1 MSEKRVR
8 ATRGSPERHP
18 GSKWCILAKDK
29 SFGAGA
35 LIVDCDGEQALPVFS
50 GEGEAEMFVWL
61 GGAFEDGW
69 RVRASSAGELVSILY
84 GPCAG
89 VGRVALDPSPEMTAE
104 AIRLVSVSRGRFV
117 SWIIYSSRSYSPGS
131 ASQRSG
137 CGEAPLSVIG
147 RAGKYLRAAR
157 GAFGRMAAPEKP
169 AGAPDAPGVRSTEAS
184 PKPPKEGFR
193 PDVEGLRAVAVGVV
207 LLYHAGV
214 PFAPGGYVGVDVF
227 FVISGFLITGLLIR
241 ELEKTDKIS
250 LTRFY
255 SRRAKRLLPLTV
267 VVLAFVV
274 HGGGWRSGERG
285 EFPSWD
291 AWLAEE
297 SYVVFDID
305 YRLSP
310 PPTWQTAP
318 ADVACAVGWVKEN
331 SARYNVD
338 PERIALMG
346 RSAGGQLALLTA
358 YGEGRVAPTPG
369 CAARKVKDTG
379 VDAIAAFYPPTD
391 LSRLSYLGYL
401 PGVDLFL
408 GGSVASVAGRY
419 RDLSPVTHVD
429 STDPPTFLAYGGDD
443 RIVPPEQSE
452 LLGERL
458 RKAGVTHR
466 LVELPWANHT
476 FDFLWG
482 GWGSQITR
490 SALEEFLEEHL

>member
-1 MSEKRVR
+1 
-8 ATRGSPERHP
+8 
-18 GSKWCILAKDK
+18 
-29 SFGAGA
+29 
-35 LIVDCDGEQALPVFS
+35 
-50 GEGEAEMFVWL
+50 
-61 GGAFEDGW
+61 
-69 RVRASSAGELVSILY
+69 
-84 GPCAG
+84 
-89 VGRVALDPSPEMTAE
+89 
-104 AIRLVSVSRGRFV
+104 
-117 SWIIYSSRSYSPGS
+117 
-131 ASQRSG
+131 
-137 CGEAPLSVIG
+137 
-147 RAGKYLRAAR
+147 
-157 GAFGRMAAPEKP
+157 
-169 AGAPDAPGVRSTEAS
+169 
-184 PKPPKEGFR
+184 
-193 PDVEGLRAVAVGVV
+193 
-207 LLYHAGV
+207 
-214 PFAPGGYVGVDVF
+214 
-227 FVISGFLITGLLIR
+227 
-241 ELEKTDKIS
+241 
-250 LTRFY
+250 
-255 SRRAKRLLPLTV
+255 
-267 VVLAFVV
+267 VV

-297 SYVVFDID
+297 GYVVFDID

-358 YGEGRVAPTPG
+358 YEEGRVAPTPG

-391 LSRLSYLGYL
+391 LLRLSSMGYL
-401 PGVDLFL
+401 PGMDLFL
-408 GGSVASVAGRY
+408 GGSAGSVAGRY

-458 RKAGVTHR
+458 REAGVTHR